1 MGAEERRRGVCERAS
16 TPAPGLQG
24 KVRVVHDAWISPCF
38 TSVRPRGLMDKAS
51 DSGSGDCAFDSHR
64 GYWVCC
70 SSFYCSRYRPPLRF
84 RRDSVT
90 AGMADVDPCHSS
102 PRTQEARMRHVGTLQ
117 SRGGLS
123 TQEGVW
129 GGAGGSVRLGRA
141 RSKRLLLCGARTRDI
156 GLSSRIAH
164 KTHALTTELIGGF
177 DHQVR

>member
-1 MGAEERRRGVCERAS
+1 MRSTRTVGIWFVLVVFTVAGTGRR
-16 TPAPGLQG
+16 
-24 KVRVVHDAWISPCF
+24 
-38 TSVRPRGLMDKAS
+38 
-51 DSGSGDCAFDSHR
+51 SGSG
-64 GYWVCC
+64 
-70 SSFYCSRYRPPLRF
+70 
-84 RRDSVT
+84 DSVT
-90 AGMADVDPCHSS
+90 AGMSDLDPCHSS

-117 SRGGLS
+117 SLGGLS

-129 GGAGGSVRLGRA
+129 GGAGGSVRLGRV